1 MFPDADRPVAIEW
14 AAMGHSLAGYPI
26 TLRQITTRYRCLPTG
41 VTGSRSRPTPPGFS
55 SNSESH
61 RHLGVSRWPTSA
73 RRVSFAHAPV
83 SILGWIYDPDH
94 SLAAGMYVDVPDF
107 DRLLVAPPIT
117 VEGLDHVI
125 LKPKKFDRVVAVNVD
140 EFLGHLSLALSAEL
154 L

>member
-1 MFPDADRPVAIEW
+1 MQSAFRR
-14 AAMGHSLAGYPI
+14 HSP
-26 TLRQITTRYRCLPTG
+26 
-41 VTGSRSRPTPPGFS
+41 F
-55 SNSESH
+55 
-61 RHLGVSRWPTSA
+61 
-73 RRVSFAHAPV
+73 RRRAVSFATIPL

-94 SLAAGMYVDVPDF
+94 SLAAGTYVDVPDF

>member
-1 MFPDADRPVAIEW
+1 
-14 AAMGHSLAGYPI
+14 
-26 TLRQITTRYRCLPTG
+26 
-41 VTGSRSRPTPPGFS
+41 
-55 SNSESH
+55 
-61 RHLGVSRWPTSA
+61 
-73 RRVSFAHAPV
+73 
-83 SILGWIYDPDH
+83 
-94 SLAAGMYVDVPDF
+94 MYVDVPDF